1 MVDVKTETKP
11 NGNGNESKSN
21 GNSKPVNPRDAIR
34 EKRQRRLRLVSEN
47 KNSTIKVY
55 AANDAMREILRHPS
69 GLIRFRDTLDQGV
82 EWPNDSFTRRRIAE
96 GSVLTEAPSS
106 SGEQAPVDE
115 SLNPR
120 QQSAARKAQ
129 NTKAEKAEAET
140 EKPEPKST
148 PKSQPQPAA

>member
-11 NGNGNESKSN
+11 NGN

-34 EKRQRRLRLVSEN
+34 EKRQRRLRLVAAG
-47 KNSTIKVY
+47 KNATIKVY
-55 AANDAMREILRHPS
+55 AANDAMREVLRHPS

-96 GSVLTEAPSS
+96 GSVLTSPSTAGEAP
-106 SGEQAPVDE
+106 PVDE

-120 QQSAARKAQ
+120 EQSAARKAQ
-129 NTKAEKAEAET
+129 GAAPQNAEAT
-140 EKPEPKST
+140 ESEKDPEAKPEPQRQSR
-148 PKSQPQPAA
+148 PQPQPQTAE